1 MQVGM
6 IGLGRMGATSSRWS
20 TTVSR
25 TASMPPTPR
34 GGRRRPARA
43 SPRSGYSMPAAA
55 AGALVT
61 AGAYTIEIAATDAA
75 GNISDAARATVAAQ

>member
-1 MQVGM
+1 
-6 IGLGRMGATSSRWS
+6 
-20 TTVSR
+20 
-25 TASMPPTPR
+25 
-34 GGRRRPARA
+34 
-43 SPRSGYSMPAAA
+43 MPAAA